1 MMDGL
6 TDKLSYLYPKE
17 SGLKGKYNR
26 KTPARGG
33 RVCTRATSTEYAGA
47 LHLPV
52 AGVVN
57 STSVY
62 HLCKFS
68 NQLVALDVCLATW
81 TLAAYPLDST
91 CSPIAA
97 PLGPGHVQASGA
109 TLLSTDDVAMPW
121 LSSVTVALVFIS
133 PPPTRH
139 ALSFVTPPNDQAHS
153 FC

>member
-1 MMDGL
+1 MYFSQNIMDGS

-33 RVCTRATSTEYAGA
+33 RVCTRATGTEYAGGA

-62 HLCKFS
+62 YLCKFS
-68 NQLVALDVCLATW
+68 NQLVALGVCL
-81 TLAAYPLDST
+81 
-91 CSPIAA
+91 
-97 PLGPGHVQASGA
+97 
-109 TLLSTDDVAMPW
+109 
-121 LSSVTVALVFIS
+121 
-133 PPPTRH
+133 
-139 ALSFVTPPNDQAHS
+139 
-153 FC
+153 